1 MIPPALVQQAYDAGL
16 CVIPPAPSHS
26 PPQAAPMNM
35 LPAALAYAQKLGWPV
50 IPLHSVKDG
59 HCTCNR
65 VACKNQGK
73 HPLGNLVPN
82 GLKDAS
88 VDPEVITQWWRTA
101 PWANIGVVTGAVSG
115 LVVLDVDTI
124 KGGDESLFEIQQ
136 ERGKLPDTVMAVTGS
151 GGNHYLLKHPGP
163 EIKIKNSVSNLG
175 RGLDIRG
182 DGGYIVVAP
191 SLHLHGRRYEWEL
204 SCRPLDA
211 SIAPIPE
218 WLLARIKEDRQAKP
232 DQPGPGVV
240 GGPLDTATMARI
252 RAALVYID
260 CEERDPWLEIG
271 MALHS
276 TGAGKQAYAMWCEWA
291 QQSDKFDLK
300 DSARVW
306 RSFKPK
312 NDGITLDTVFARGRA
327 AGWVDPDQ
335 HLGAELAARLLRGAS
350 HTDSRFDA
358 ELQRANGQG
367 SRYEA
372 RMPTALEF
380 APLPVPLLAR
390 LEAEILARAPMRC
403 PLAAQIT
410 TKAIMAF
417 VSGRQVVSQAGDPTG
432 LYLAMAAP
440 SVGDLRPYLA
450 IARDVMEQ
458 INQGK
463 AVRQQRLSNPA
474 QIHKLLWRNP
484 NLLHLCSEWGIVLQ
498 FAKRQP
504 AGAIEQALTV
514 LSEVWSGK
522 PITMDVDDIKLSD
535 PGVDGH
541 YVIRAPHITILAALS
556 HDQLATAMKLSE
568 MGRGALEQIQYWIL
582 EDGEFEEANPDSLV
596 DTPFPTDLI
605 DELRTLATPIQSTG
619 NLAGLTGP
627 DQQPSQV
634 TAAFSAPIQP
644 FYAPLDTLPAHRSAR
659 SILSAARQIIRRE
672 ATSFAFFL
680 DRLTPVLTAGLI
692 QRCVDSE
699 MARLGRL
706 LARFSSLSSED
717 GNLSA
722 YQKVLD
728 FITAEK
734 GKGVRG
740 GDLISGCWAYRGL
753 SDDKREALVKQLLND
768 ESIVEVYPETKP
780 GARRKALIY
789 VARQFAREVGK

>member
-16 CVIPPAPSHS
+16 CVIPPAPPQ

-101 PWANIGVVTGAVSG
+101 PWANIGVVTGVISG
-115 LVVLDVDTI
+115 LAVLDVDTV

-136 ERGKLPDTVMAVTGS
+136 KHGKLPDTVMAVTGS

-204 SCRPLDA
+204 SCRPLEA
-211 SIAPIPE
+211 AIAPIPE

-276 TGAGKQAYAMWCEWA
+276 TGAGKQAYALWCEWA

-312 NDGITLDTVFARGRA
+312 NDGITIDTVFARGRA

-335 HLGAELAARLLRGAS
+335 QLGAELAARLLRGAS

-358 ELQRANGQG
+358 ELQRANGMGPQ
-367 SRYEA
+367 YQTTE
-372 RMPTALEF
+372 PPDTTLAL
-380 APLPVPLLAR
+380 LLSPLLAQ
-390 LEAEILARAPMRC
+390 LEQEILKRVPMRC
-403 PLAAQIT
+403 PLAARIT
-410 TKAIMAF
+410 TKAMMAHL
-417 VSGRQVVSQAGDPTG
+417 SGRQVISQAGDPTS
-432 LYLAMAAP
+432 LYQVLVGS
-440 SVGDLRPYLA
+440 SVGDVRPYLSVT
-450 IARDVMEQ
+450 RDLMEQ
-458 INQGK
+458 LGLEK
-463 AVRQQRLSNPA
+463 AVRQQRLSSPQ
-474 QIHKLLWRNP
+474 QIQKLLWRSP
-484 NLLHLCSEWGIVLQ
+484 ALLYLCSEWGVILQ

-504 AGAIEQALTV
+504 AGAIEQTLTV
-514 LSEVWSGK
+514 MSEVWDGK
-522 PITMDVDDIKLSD
+522 LITIDADELKLPD
-535 PGVDGH
+535 PGVDGQ
-541 YVIRAPHITILAALS
+541 YVIRSPHLTMLAAMS

-568 MGRGALEQIQYWIL
+568 MGRGALEQIQYWLIQDD
-582 EDGEFEEANPDSLV
+582 EWTEAPAEEIE
-596 DTPFPTDLI
+596 TGPFPEALI
-605 DELRTLATPIQSTG
+605 
-619 NLAGLTGP
+619 AGLKALAHAVVDPGNMVGVTQP
-627 DQQPSQV
+627 WQKPSQV
-634 TAAFSAPIQP
+634 IATFPQAIEPFYTPLESLPIQ
-644 FYAPLDTLPAHRSAR
+644 RSAR
-659 SILSAARQIIRRE
+659 SLRSTARLIARRE
-672 ATSFAFFL
+672 ASGLAFFL
-680 DRLTPVLTAGLI
+680 NQSAPVINAAVMQDSVASEIGRLH
-692 QRCVDSE
+692 
-699 MARLGRL
+699 RL
-706 LARFSSLSSED
+706 LARFNVLSSED
-717 GNLSA
+717 GKLSA
-722 YQKVLD
+722 YEKVLD
-728 FITAEK
+728 FITSEK
-734 GKGVRG
+734 TRG
-740 GDLISGCWAYRGL
+740 AGARALQQYCRPYRNL
-753 SDDKREALVKQLLND
+753 PDDKREALIKQMLTD
-768 ESIVEVYPETKP
+768 GAIVEIQPESKP
-780 GARRKALIY
+780 GARRKAVVY
-789 VARQFAREVGK
+789 VARSFVREVAK

>member
-1 MIPPALVQQAYDAGL
+1 
-16 CVIPPAPSHS
+16 
-26 PPQAAPMNM
+26 MNM

-50 IPLHSVKDG
+50 IPLHSIKDG

-73 HPLGNLVPN
+73 HPLGHLVPN

-88 VDPEVITQWWRTA
+88 VDPDVITRWWRDS
-101 PWANIGVVTGAVSG
+101 PWANIAVVTGAQSG
-115 LVVLDVDTI
+115 LAVLDVDTL
-124 KGGDESLFEIQQ
+124 KGGDESLFEIQETHGQ
-136 ERGKLPDTVMAVTGS
+136 LPETVMAITGS
-151 GGNHYLLKHPGP
+151 GGNHYLFKHPGP
-163 EIKIKNSVSNLG
+163 DFRIKNSVSNLG

-204 SCRPLDA
+204 SCRPLEA
-211 SIAPIPE
+211 TIADLPD
-218 WLLARIKEDRQAKP
+218 WLLTRIKEDRQAKP
-232 DQPGPGVV
+232 EQPVLGVV
-240 GGPLDTATMARI
+240 GGSLDAATAARI
-252 RAALVYID
+252 RAALVYIG
-260 CEERDPWLEIG
+260 CEERDSWLEIG

-276 TGAGKQAYAMWCEWA
+276 TGAGKQAFALWCEWA

-312 NDGITLDTVFARGRA
+312 NDGITLDTVFARSRE

-335 HLGAELAARLLRGAS
+335 QIGAELADRLLRGAS
-350 HTDSRFDA
+350 QTDSRFDA

-367 SRYEA
+367 GRYEA
-372 RMPTALEF
+372 QITTAVEF
-380 APLPVPLLAR
+380 APLPISMLAR
-390 LEAEILARAPMRC
+390 LESEILARVPMRC
-403 PLAAQIT
+403 PLAAQVT
-410 TKAIMAF
+410 TKAIMAY

-432 LYLAMAAP
+432 LYLALAAP

-450 IARDVMEQ
+450 IARDVLEQ
-458 INQGK
+458 IGQGT
-463 AVRQQRLSNPA
+463 AVRQQRLSNPG
-474 QIHKLLWRNP
+474 QIHKLLWRHP
-484 NLLHLCSEWGIVLQ
+484 NLLHLCSEWGIILQ

-535 PGVDGH
+535 PGVDGQ

-582 EDGEFEEANPDSLV
+582 EEDEFTEADPDSLV

-605 DELRTLATPIQSTG
+605 DELRTLATPILGSG
-619 NLAGLTGP
+619 NLAGLKGP
-627 DQQPSQV
+627 DHQPEQV
-634 TAAFSAPIQP
+634 TAAFAAPIQP
-644 FYAPLDTLPAHRSAR
+644 FYTPLDTLPAHRSAR
-659 SILSAARQIIRRE
+659 SILSASRQIIRRE
-672 ATSFAFFL
+672 ATSLAFFGN
-680 DRLTPVLTAGLI
+680 RLQPVLTADLI
-692 QRCVDSE
+692 RGCVDSE

-734 GKGVRG
+734 GKGVRSS
-740 GDLISGCWAYRGL
+740 DLISGCRTYRNL
-753 SDDKREALVKQLLND
+753 DDAKRESLLKQLIND
-768 ESIVEVYPETKP
+768 ESVVEVYPESRP

-789 VARQFAREVGK
+789 VAKQFSREVVR